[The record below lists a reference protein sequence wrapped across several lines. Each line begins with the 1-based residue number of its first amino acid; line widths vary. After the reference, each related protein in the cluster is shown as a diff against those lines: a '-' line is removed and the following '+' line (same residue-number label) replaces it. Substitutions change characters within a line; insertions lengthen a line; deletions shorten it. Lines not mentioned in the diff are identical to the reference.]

1 MGTYKC
7 ETNETWYNNTVFAR
21 FRSTRTGNDYK
32 RNFGASGLIRGE
44 ITSTTS
50 RIYQL
55 NHISEKTLNPGACPL
70 LLRLYD
76 KGCVAIYK
84 EKHLRRIL
92 FMGLFKPC

>member
-32 RNFGASGLIRGE
+32 RNFGASELIRGE

-50 RIYQL
+50 KKWDLPTHPYFR
-55 NHISEKTLNPGACPL
+55 ENP
-70 LLRLYD
+70 
-76 KGCVAIYK
+76 
-84 EKHLRRIL
+84 
-92 FMGLFKPC
+92 